1 MSTFSFFFYF
11 ILKFSFASSIDVL
24 GTLAGNKVPDKNTQ
38 VLNAPCGPIRGNI
51 YTFGSKIVDGYLGI
65 PFAKPPI
72 GDLRYRK
79 PVPFDKWTE
88 TRDCYEYGPGCP
100 QTGQFSGLTATKTC
114 PFLEDN
120 CLTLNVFAPRW
131 NLTEFVIF
139 LRVSH
144 LISYFQ
150 PKGLPVLVYIY
161 GGGFEIGYTS
171 YMDGYAITGTI
182 PQRDIILVTMNY
194 RLGPMGFLTIAD
206 GVSNGNYALWDQTLA
221 LQWVQDN
228 IAAFG
233 GDPAMVT
240 LAGTSAGSA
249 STDFL
254 SLSPHSN
261 KLFRRSIQ
269 MSGTAFCNF
278 AIRPQ
283 RVEASVGLQYAQS
296 KGYAGNGLL
305 F

>member
-131 NLTEFVIF
+131 NLTEF
-139 LRVSH
+139 
-144 LISYFQ
+144 

>member
-100 QTGQFSGLTATKTC
+100 QTGQFSG
-114 PFLEDN
+114 
-120 CLTLNVFAPRW
+120 
-131 NLTEFVIF
+131 
-139 LRVSH
+139 
-144 LISYFQ
+144 